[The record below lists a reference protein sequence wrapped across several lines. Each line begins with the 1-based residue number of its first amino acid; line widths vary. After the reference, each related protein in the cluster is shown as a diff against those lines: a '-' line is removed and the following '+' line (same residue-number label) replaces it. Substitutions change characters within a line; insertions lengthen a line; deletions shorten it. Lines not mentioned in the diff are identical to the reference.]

1 MLARFKRRSGF
12 CNIFVPAVIVMAT
25 LVWASAVFAQAAYV
39 RVNQIGYET
48 GAAAFRAY
56 LMSTA
61 SESGAIFRGLWT
73 SLTAT

>member
-1 MLARFKRRSGF
+1 
-12 CNIFVPAVIVMAT
+12 MAT